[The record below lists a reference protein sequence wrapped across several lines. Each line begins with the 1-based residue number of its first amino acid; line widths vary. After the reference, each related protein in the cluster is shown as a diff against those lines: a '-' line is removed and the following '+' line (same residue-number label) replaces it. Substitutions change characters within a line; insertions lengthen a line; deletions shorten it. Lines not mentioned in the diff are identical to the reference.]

1 MIAKI
6 RRKIRR
12 QFEDKSFEEVL
23 RGALLVFSSR
33 IGETVFTMA
42 TSILIARIYGAEV
55 VGVLAAVRSAMEI
68 LIIFGLMGTDV
79 GLLRLI
85 PSHRETNMSSARGLY
100 VRVLKM
106 VLLSSLVVSLLLLF
120 GSGWLAE
127 VQGKGQIAPFYFL
140 AAIFIIPKTLFKLN
154 IEALRGLK
162 KFKLVAIQNMSLAVT
177 NLTVLV
183 VLTVL
188 FTNKFIPVYGYL
200 ITMCIVGSLA
210 TFLVFRSFAHQISK
224 DAADGI
230 KTKVMKAKEV
240 LQISAPMFA
249 TKSAF
254 LILGHADIQMI
265 LLMRE
270 DTAEVGIYQVAW
282 KLIMFNKFF
291 KNSITSTAAPKLSEL
306 HAKGAT
312 AELKHVAKKTTM
324 LLGYTVLPFLIA
336 MVIFGKPLLGG
347 LYGREFIAGY
357 NAFIFLGVAQMIT
370 AVLGHVGMF
379 MNMTGKQNLYMW
391 IVIMAAVMNIVLNAL
406 WIPTY
411 GITGAAAANVVS
423 VLFTHLV
430 ATAYIKRNF
439 GFTIA
444 YPPLIGLFRR
454 GKGGAEARESED
466 KLEDKDDSNNG
477 N

>member
-1 MIAKI
+1 
-6 RRKIRR
+6 
-12 QFEDKSFEEVL
+12 
-23 RGALLVFSSR
+23 
-33 IGETVFTMA
+33 MA

-85 PSHRETNMSSARGLY
+85 PTHRETNMNSARGLY

-106 VLLSSLVVSLLLLF
+106 VLFSSLVVSLLLLF
-120 GSGWLAE
+120 GGGWLAR
-127 VQGKGQIAPFYFL
+127 VQEKELIAPFYFL

-162 KFKLVAIQNMSLAVT
+162 EFKKVAIQNMSLAIT
-177 NLTVLV
+177 NLTVLI

-210 TFLVFRSFAHQISK
+210 TFLVFRTFAEQITG
-224 DAADGI
+224 DLT
-230 KTKVMKAKEV
+230 TKVMKAVDV
-240 LQISAPMFA
+240 LKISAPMFA

-306 HAKGAT
+306 HARGAT

-379 MNMTGKQNLYMW
+379 LNMTGKQNLYMR

-411 GITGAAAANVVS
+411 GITGAAAANVIS

-430 ATAYIKRNF
+430 ATVYIKRNF

-444 YPPLIGLFRR
+444 YPPLTGLFRR
-454 GKGGAEARESED
+454 GKGKAQTQESED
-466 KLEDKDDSNNG
+466 MEDSNNG